1 MAKLSSTIVY
11 GNLDVTGNLSI
22 NGEVLNGGSDNAS
35 SERVNAIEQ
44 AGLTTAANLLNL
56 QNTVNTLQNNFNGYQ
71 GPLELQVA
79 NGYIQW
85 RKAGTTTWTNLIATS
100 SLMPSIS
107 SLQSQVNTLQTN
119 LVNQI
124 STLETNVTNA
134 MAEGISNADID
145 TIIANALK

>member
-1 MAKLSSTIVY
+1 MAKLLSSIVY
-11 GNLDVTGNLSI
+11 GNLDVTGNLTI
-22 NGEVLNGGSDNAS
+22 NGEVLNGGSDSAS
-35 SERVNAIEQ
+35 SERVNKIEQ
-44 AGLTTAANLLNL
+44 AGLVTAANLVNL
-56 QNTVNTLQNNFNGYQ
+56 QNTVNTLQNSFNGYQ

-100 SLMPSIS
+100 SLIPSIAG
-107 SLQSQVNTLQTN
+107 LQSQVNALKED
-119 LVNQI
+119 LINQI
-124 STLETNVTNA
+124 SVLEANVTNS

>member
-124 STLETNVTNA
+124 STLEANVTNA

>member
-22 NGEVLNGGSDNAS
+22 NGEVLNGGSENAS

-100 SLMPSIS
+100 SLIPSIS

-119 LVNQI
+119 LINQI